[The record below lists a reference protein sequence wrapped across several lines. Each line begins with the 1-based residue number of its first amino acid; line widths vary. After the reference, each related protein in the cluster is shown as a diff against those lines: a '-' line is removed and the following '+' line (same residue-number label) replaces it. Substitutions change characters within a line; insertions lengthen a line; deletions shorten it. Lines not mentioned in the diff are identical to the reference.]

1 MPEQITLT
9 INGQSRT
16 IEADPEEPLLY
27 ILREEFGLNG
37 AKYGC
42 GFQQCGSCMV
52 IANGESVPTCLE
64 SCKAFEGR
72 NIETIE
78 GLASGEDL
86 NPLQEAFIEQ
96 QAAQCG
102 YCVNGMLMAG
112 MALLRKNPTP
122 TEKEIRVAL
131 DRIICRCGTHQRFI
145 NAIKSASSSSQKI

>member
-37 AKYGC
+37 VKYGC
-42 GFQQCGSCMV
+42 GMQQCGSCMV
-52 IANGESVPTCLE
+52 IADGESVPTCLE
-64 SCKAFEGR
+64 SCKGFEGR

-78 GLASGEDL
+78 GLASGEEL
-86 NPLQEAFIEQ
+86 NPLQEAFIEE

-112 MALLRKNPTP
+112 LAVLRKNPNP
-122 TEKEIRVAL
+122 TELEIRQAL
-131 DRIICRCGTHQRFI
+131 DRVICRCGTHQRFI
-145 NAIKSASSSSQKI
+145 NAIKSAASSSRNF